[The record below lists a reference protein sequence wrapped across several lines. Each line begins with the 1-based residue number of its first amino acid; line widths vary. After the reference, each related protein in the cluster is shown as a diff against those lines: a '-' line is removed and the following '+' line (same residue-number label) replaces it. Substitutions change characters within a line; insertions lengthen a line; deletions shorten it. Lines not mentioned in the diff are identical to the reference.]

1 MMDDPEFDRLLAEA
15 MAAPFSGWDFSW
27 LEGRRVEEEDTETT
41 WDYDERARKRIQ
53 SAASL
58 LDLGTG
64 GGERLSRLG
73 PFPPFAVATEAYGPN
88 VPVATR
94 RLQPLWVQV
103 VRTHPGVHDSR
114 GPQPDGRFC
123 RAALTFSGCKLRA
136 GPGSQQCLLPR

>member
-73 PFPPFAVATEAYGPN
+73 PFPPFAVATEAYAPN

-94 RLQPLWVQV
+94 LPQPLRVRV
-103 VRTHPGVHDSR
+103 VRTHPAVHASPR
-114 GPQPDGRFC
+114 PHPHARF
-123 RAALTFSGCKLRA
+123 T
-136 GPGSQQCLLPR
+136 

>member
-1 MMDDPEFDRLLAEA
+1 

-94 RLQPLWVQV
+94 QLQPLGVQV
-103 VRTHPGVHDSR
+103 VLTHPGVQLLPFTVGDR
-114 GPQPDGRFC
+114 RPGGIWQ
-123 RAALTFSGCKLRA
+123 RA
-136 GPGSQQCLLPR
+136 GGRTRF

>member
-1 MMDDPEFDRLLAEA
+1 MMDEREFDRLLAEA
-15 MAAPFSGWDFSW
+15 MEAPFSGWDFSW

-94 RLQPLWVQV
+94 QLQPLGVQV
-103 VRTHPGVHDSR
+103 VRPHPAVHATPCPHR
-114 GPQPDGRFC
+114 PDRFPN
-123 RAALTFSGCKLRA
+123 RPF
-136 GPGSQQCLLPR
+136 PF